1 MTKIFRAV
9 ISCLS
14 SISCIYPR
22 IVPEE
27 VYRIVRG
34 LAAENKNGTH
44 LPEVC
49 YLLKDKLVCG
59 YCGRPIAS
67 ESGTARNGETIRYY
81 KCSGRKKLQDCNK
94 ATIGKEVLESL
105 VVDTTLQV
113 LNDPDTVELLAERL
127 MAAHKK
133 RIADQTVANLL
144 AEEKQELQKSI
155 DNVLSAI
162 DKGIFTASTKK
173 HLEDL
178 ESRME
183 VLEARL
189 LEENAKS
196 RTQMQKEDIKRFIF
210 KAIKKEPKQMI
221 KLLVHHIVL
230 YDDKIEI
237 YYNFTDT
244 KKPDDFEHQAFLIYT
259 GEWEYATN
267 DPAYR
272 ETGCVDERN
281 DLKRLRNLLNKVE
294 FYNNYSYAY
303 AVSISYKLRIMGL
316 AFVDD
321 GKGDLSA
328 LEEALPEWED
338 VLVAQENERWC
349 CYMRTQ
355 GWRELPV
362 AEVRDG
368 VYQDKV
374 RKLHARL
381 APENVDRLSEAV
393 GRDFRKEDRDNVYRL
408 TSVIRLAN
416 SMTDRPYSVAKAVK
430 TNRQ

>member
-1 MTKIFRAV
+1 MRESRLKGNFTGGRVPYGYRAVDKKIVIEEDEAEIVRRIFREYAGGKFV
-9 ISCLS
+9 KDIVADLTREGIYFKGKPFLS
-14 SISCIYPR
+14 GSVYNMLQNEKYAGIFRYKEEVFTNIYPR

-49 YLLKDKLVCG
+49 YLLKGKIVCG

-267 DPAYR
+267 VPAYR
-272 ETGCVDERN
+272 EMG
-281 DLKRLRNLLNKVE
+281 
-294 FYNNYSYAY
+294 
-303 AVSISYKLRIMGL
+303 YKAKL
-316 AFVDD
+316 
-321 GKGDLSA
+321 A
-328 LEEALPEWED
+328 LEL
-338 VLVAQENERWC
+338 
-349 CYMRTQ
+349 Y
-355 GWRELPV
+355 
-362 AEVRDG
+362 
-368 VYQDKV
+368 
-374 RKLHARL
+374 
-381 APENVDRLSEAV
+381 
-393 GRDFRKEDRDNVYRL
+393 
-408 TSVIRLAN
+408 I
-416 SMTDRPYSVAKAVK
+416 
-430 TNRQ
+430 